1 MEMRLP
7 EDVAYIIKTLEHAG
21 FEAYAVGGCV
31 RDTLLGRQ
39 PQDWDITTSA
49 KPMQVKALFRR
60 TIDTGLQHG
69 TVTVLLHHV
78 GYEVTTYRIDGEY
91 KDNRHPESVE
101 FTEKLIYDLE
111 RRDFTINAMAY
122 NPGRG
127 LVDEFDGVGDME
139 RKIIRCVGNPGARF
153 DEDALRMLRAVRFS
167 GQLGFSIEENT
178 RQAIVERAERLK
190 NISAERI
197 RVELTKLLTAK
208 DAGQLREAHHLG
220 MTAVFLPE
228 LDRMMKTEQKNP
240 HHIYTVG
247 EHSVHG
253 IEVMNFF
260 FGNYGGKWKI
270 DFVPPEILE
279 ETAKLTEEMG
289 KKEHLLLCLAM
300 LFHDI
305 GKPESMTVDEK
316 GVGHFYGHPQA
327 SERLTGQIMR
337 RLTFDNDS
345 IHMVKRLVRW
355 HDYRFGQNEKAMRRA
370 MAKIGKDLIPLLFL
384 VRFSDIFAQ
393 NPDTFGE
400 KLDRVTE
407 SIALW
412 RRVQEKCPALQIR
425 DLAVDGNDLIKL
437 GIRPG
442 PELGGILQELLE
454 MVLDTPEKNQAD
466 ILLGYARSHYLGTV
480 K

>member
-1 MEMRLP
+1 MEMKLP

-31 RDTLLGRQ
+31 RDTLLGRV

-69 TVTVLLHHV
+69 TVTVLLHHT

-101 FTEKLIYDLE
+101 FTEKLVFDLE

-122 NPGRG
+122 NPDRG
-127 LVDEFDGVGDME
+127 LVDEFDGTSDMK
-139 RKIIRCVGNPGARF
+139 RGIIRCVGNAGARF

-178 RQAIVERAERLK
+178 RQAILERAENLK

-197 RVELTKLLTAK
+197 RVELTKLLVAK
-208 DAGQLREAHHLG
+208 DAGQLREAYRTG

-228 LDRMMKTEQKNP
+228 LDKMMETEQKNP

-247 EHSVHG
+247 EHSVYG
-253 IEVMNFF
+253 IEVMNFL
-260 FGNYGGKWKI
+260 FGNNNYGGKW
-270 DFVPPEILE
+270 DTELVPPEILK
-279 ETAKLTEEMG
+279 ETAKLTEGLGE
-289 KKEHLLLCLAM
+289 KEHLLLCLAM
-300 LFHDI
+300 LFHDM
-305 GKPESMTVDEK
+305 GKPESMTVDEE
-316 GVGHFYGHPQA
+316 GVGHFYGHPQV
-327 SERLTGQIMR
+327 SEKLAGQVMR

-345 IHMVKRLVRW
+345 IHTVRRLVRW

-370 MAKIGKDLIPLLFL
+370 MSKIGKDLMPLLFL
-384 VRFSDIFAQ
+384 VQFSDIFAQ
-393 NPDTFGE
+393 NPETFAE
-400 KLDRVTE
+400 KLARVKE

-412 RRVQEKCPALQIR
+412 RKVEKKCPALQIR

-442 PELGGILQELLE
+442 PKIGSILQELLE
-454 MVLDTPEKNQAD
+454 LVLDAPEKNQAD
-466 ILLGYARSHYLGTV
+466 ILLEYVRSCHQL
-480 K
+480 